1 MSNQENIKKDPLA
14 NIKGI
19 EKFVGKVISV
29 MDDIKSLKG
38 DLAETTEVLVQKRA
52 DFKSALQET
61 VEVKVEKVETVEVKE
76 APVVAEAKAEAVV
89 APKEVLPEKP
99 LEKPAEAY
107 QVVKQNPN
115 NYQNRDNTN
124 KNSNEGQPKYNNVQ
138 GNRPYNNNGT
148 GTATYANRPSGT
160 GTGTA
165 TYANRPSGTGT
176 GTATYANRPNG
187 SSTYQGNRPYN
198 NNNGTGTATYGNRPY
213 NNNNGTGTGTATY
226 GNRPYNNNGG
236 GYQGNRPFNNGGSA
250 PVGRYQNNNRPSLPR
265 NKMDLPLA
273 ADVLAKDNNKKKK
286 IISTP
291 VKDEKKTLN
300 KKTLLTKGYVS
311 TGNFME
317 DSEFVKYHKQKK
329 AKKDSADNA
338 IVIDHA
344 ILTSER
350 ITVKILSEKIG
361 KTATEIIKKLFDLG
375 ITKTINEVID
385 FATADL
391 IASEFDITLELK
403 VDKTAEEKMEEAIS
417 NDFSEQ
423 NRTKRPP
430 VVTIMGHV
438 DHGKTSLLDYIR
450 KASVASGEAGG
461 ITQHIGAYTITLNGE
476 SITFLDTPGHEA
488 FTAMR
493 KRGAKVTDIAVIVVA
508 ADDGIMPQTIEAI
521 NHAKSSGVSIIVA
534 VNKIDK
540 ADANLERI
548 KQQLTQYELVPEE
561 WGGDT
566 IVCPVSA
573 KTGAGVKNLLENI
586 LLVAEIKDL
595 RADAT
600 AMAQGSIIEAKVDK
614 GTGPVATVLIQN
626 GTLRIKDFVVAGV
639 VTGRV
644 RAMID
649 DKGQR
654 VKEAT
659 PSMAVSILG
668 FTDVPQ
674 AGDILNAVKEER
686 LAKQIADDRM
696 VKIEATR
703 LGGTS
708 KMSLEDMFKNI
719 ADGEKKV
726 LNCIV
731 KGDVQGSVEALKQG
745 IEKLSIKM
753 EPEGVKI
760 NIIHCD
766 VGAVNESD
774 VMLADTSDAIII
786 SFNVRPNPKAK
797 QLAEKSQVDIK
808 YYRIIYDMLED
819 LEKALKGMLD
829 PIYEEEILGH
839 IVVRTVF
846 NISDVGTIAGSYVTD
861 GKVQR
866 NAKVRLLRDNIV
878 IYEGSICSLRRM
890 KDDVKDVNA
899 GYECGVGL
907 EKYNDIKV
915 EDVIEVFVMKE
926 KVRG

>member
-1 MSNQENIKKDPLA
+1 
-14 NIKGI
+14 
-19 EKFVGKVISV
+19 
-29 MDDIKSLKG
+29 
-38 DLAETTEVLVQKRA
+38 
-52 DFKSALQET
+52 
-61 VEVKVEKVETVEVKE
+61 
-76 APVVAEAKAEAVV
+76 
-89 APKEVLPEKP
+89 
-99 LEKPAEAY
+99 
-107 QVVKQNPN
+107 
-115 NYQNRDNTN
+115 
-124 KNSNEGQPKYNNVQ
+124 
-138 GNRPYNNNGT
+138 
-148 GTATYANRPSGT
+148 
-160 GTGTA
+160 
-165 TYANRPSGTGT
+165 
-176 GTATYANRPNG
+176 
-187 SSTYQGNRPYN
+187 RPYN

-236 GYQGNRPFNNGGSA
+236 GYQGNRPFNNGGTGA

-329 AKKDSADNA
+329 AKKDSADNS

-561 WGGDT
+561 WGGET

-573 KTGAGVKNLLENI
+573 KTGEGVKNLLENI

-745 IEKLSIKM
+745 IEKLSVKM

>member
-1 MSNQENIKKDPLA
+1 
-14 NIKGI
+14 
-19 EKFVGKVISV
+19 
-29 MDDIKSLKG
+29 
-38 DLAETTEVLVQKRA
+38 
-52 DFKSALQET
+52 
-61 VEVKVEKVETVEVKE
+61 
-76 APVVAEAKAEAVV
+76 
-89 APKEVLPEKP
+89 
-99 LEKPAEAY
+99 
-107 QVVKQNPN
+107 
-115 NYQNRDNTN
+115 
-124 KNSNEGQPKYNNVQ
+124 
-138 GNRPYNNNGT
+138 
-148 GTATYANRPSGT
+148 
-160 GTGTA
+160 
-165 TYANRPSGTGT
+165 
-176 GTATYANRPNG
+176 
-187 SSTYQGNRPYN
+187 
-198 NNNGTGTATYGNRPY
+198 
-213 NNNNGTGTGTATY
+213 
-226 GNRPYNNNGG
+226 
-236 GYQGNRPFNNGGSA
+236 
-250 PVGRYQNNNRPSLPR
+250 
-265 NKMDLPLA
+265 
-273 ADVLAKDNNKKKK
+273 
-286 IISTP
+286 
-291 VKDEKKTLN
+291 
-300 KKTLLTKGYVS
+300 
-311 TGNFME
+311 ME

-329 AKKDSADNA
+329 AKKDSADNS

-561 WGGDT
+561 WGGET

-573 KTGAGVKNLLENI
+573 KTGEGVKNLLENI

-745 IEKLSIKM
+745 IEKLSVKM

-808 YYRIIYDMLED
+808 
-819 LEKALKGMLD
+819 
-829 PIYEEEILGH
+829 
-839 IVVRTVF
+839 
-846 NISDVGTIAGSYVTD
+846 
-861 GKVQR
+861 
-866 NAKVRLLRDNIV
+866 
-878 IYEGSICSLRRM
+878 
-890 KDDVKDVNA
+890 
-899 GYECGVGL
+899 
-907 EKYNDIKV
+907 
-915 EDVIEVFVMKE
+915 
-926 KVRG
+926 